1 MRPTRR
7 YGLQESE
14 KQMNIQ
20 EINDYAMPCMMAEKA
35 VKLAY
40 NLAINGD
47 IQAAIEECEKAKIEI
62 TRIIE
67 VLKK

>member
-1 MRPTRR
+1 
-7 YGLQESE
+7 
-14 KQMNIQ
+14 MNIQ

-47 IQAAIEECEKAKIEI
+47 IQAAIEECEKAQIEI